1 MADAET
7 TQGDGSPDQ
16 PCFSKFE
23 TIALLGQGGMGT
35 VWKAQQKDLPR
46 IVALKVLNAGKLARA
61 SELRRFKIEASAAA
75 KLRHP
80 SLIPIYE
87 VGEEQGCCYFTMEY
101 VEGQTLAQM
110 LRGTPLEPRHAAEF
124 LLAMAQAIHY
134 AHSRGVLHRDLKPG
148 NVIVDAAGRPR
159 IMDFGLAKE
168 LYLESSV
175 TESNAV
181 VGTPSYMSPEQA
193 EGKTAEISQKSD
205 VYSLGAVLYEA
216 ITGRPPF
223 RAHNLSETL
232 RQVIADAPALP
243 RSVNPKV
250 PRDLETICLK
260 CLQKESGRRYHS
272 AHELADE
279 LGRFLRNEPI
289 RARPIG
295 MPARAWRIL
304 RRNPVAAG
312 STGAIATLLVVMA
325 VAAVFA
331 RQSLLSAN
339 GLLAQTTAEM
349 LQLQLEKFATL
360 LQDVAASPALVDATE
375 TGDKPAVK
383 ALLATTHEMVKS
395 SQELKWLATEPFEN
409 WNVIDLK
416 GELIARTGI
425 NTNDQRSGFQDR
437 DYFKGA
443 LDKWNSA
450 DGRSNRVHFSKIHYS
465 RFDPYHKFGISTV
478 IVTEKDEQRKPVGV
492 LVAMFTPR
500 SSAPLNDIHRK
511 IALVGP
517 SDPSDLATAAANSTF
532 NYYFVL
538 HPDFAP
544 RTPAVGVNRL
554 PFNPAKSVHNF
565 YRDPVGSRFRGYK
578 GIWLAGTAPIIYDG
592 RPTGYYVVVQSRDW
606 ILTFVTAV
614 FGIGFVIMAVVVAR
628 REYTRWKSSTLLIVP
643 PPKLESGHQYGHQ
656 SS

>member
-7 TQGDGSPDQ
+7 TQDDESPDQ

-23 TIALLGQGGMGT
+23 TIELLGQGGMGT
-35 VWKAQQKDLPR
+35 VWKARQKDLPR
-46 IVALKVLNAGKLARA
+46 TVALKVLNAGKLARA
-61 SELRRFKIEASAAA
+61 SELKRFKIEASAAA
-75 KLRHP
+75 KLQHP
-80 SLIPIYE
+80 SLVPIYE

-110 LRGTPLEPRHAAEF
+110 LRGTPLEPRRAAEL
-124 LLAMAQAIHY
+124 LLAMAEAIHY

-193 EGKTAEISQKSD
+193 EGKTAEIAPKSD
-205 VYSLGAVLYEA
+205 VYSLGAVLYEM

-260 CLQKESGRRYHS
+260 CLQKEPGRRYYS
-272 AHELADE
+272 AQDLADE
-279 LGRFLRNEPI
+279 LGRFLRREPI

-304 RRNPVAAG
+304 RRNPVVAG
-312 STGAIATLLVVMA
+312 SMGGIATLLLLMA

-331 RQSLLSAN
+331 RQSLVSAN

-349 LQLQLEKFATL
+349 LQLQLERFATL
-360 LQDVAASPALVDATE
+360 LQDVARSPALIDATQR
-375 TGDKPAVK
+375 GDKPAVK
-383 ALLATTHEMVKS
+383 ALLSSTHQKVKS
-395 SQELKWLATEPFEN
+395 SQELKWLGSEPFEN
-409 WNVIDLK
+409 WNVCNLR

-425 NTNDQRSGFQDR
+425 NSDEQRSGFSDR

-443 LDKWNSA
+443 LEESNSA
-450 DGRSNRVHFSKIHYS
+450 KGRPRHVHFSKIHFS
-465 RFDPYHKFGISTV
+465 RFDPYHKFGISAA
-478 IVTEKDEQRKPVGV
+478 IVAEEEGRRKPVGV
-492 LVAMFTPR
+492 LAAMFTPR
-500 SSAPLNDIHRK
+500 SSASLNDIHRK
-511 IALVGP
+511 IALIGP
-517 SDPSDLATAAANSTF
+517 SDPSDLATAPANSTF
-532 NYYFVL
+532 AYYFVL
-538 HPDFAP
+538 HPAFAP

-554 PFNPAKSVHNF
+554 PFNPARRVHNF
-565 YRDPVGSRFRGYK
+565 YRDPVGSRFPSYK
-578 GIWLAGTAPIIYDG
+578 GIWLAGSAPINFDG
-592 RPTGYYVVVQSRDW
+592 RATGYFVVVQSRDW
-606 ILTFVTAV
+606 ILTFVSAV
-614 FGIGFVIMAVVVAR
+614 FGLGFVILAVVVAR
-628 REYTRWKSSTLLIVP
+628 REYTRWKSRNTADRAAS
-643 PPKLESGHQYGHQ
+643 
-656 SS
+656 